1 MAVSSATVVKHLC
14 NFATSHSVDL
24 NFVILSKY
32 AFFLRGKN
40 ISSLFFFRRIHI
52 AIVQMDQKRKSERVG
67 LKFNL
72 MQWLP
77 IIRDMVYVSVS
88 LSYFQIYCW
97 QRYSGCQT
105 MYSGCQTGSQTPYC
119 YWSILHIKKTLVDF
133 DGNRS
138 DWCAQNSPWDII
150 PPWYDLSWIIF
161 HPSGVVIV

>member
-1 MAVSSATVVKHLC
+1 MVKHLC

-40 ISSLFFFRRIHI
+40 ISSFFFRRIHI

-88 LSYFQIYCW
+88 LSYFQIYCL
-97 QRYSGCQT
+97 QRLLKSEAMPG
-105 MYSGCQTGSQTPYC
+105 
-119 YWSILHIKKTLVDF
+119 
-133 DGNRS
+133 
-138 DWCAQNSPWDII
+138 
-150 PPWYDLSWIIF
+150 
-161 HPSGVVIV
+161 IVNHV